1 MANDRR
7 FEEQPSKKSTNS
19 DSHKIQG
26 SSNYS
31 IRPLKEICLDSKIL
45 PKELEK
51 LLFAAVRRIAANR
64 CFHGSPVFDSFYGD
78 ASTLRA
84 GFC

>member
-1 MANDRR
+1 MFDLL
-7 FEEQPSKKSTNS
+7 
-19 DSHKIQG
+19 
-26 SSNYS
+26 S
-31 IRPLKEICLDSKIL
+31 IRGNREN
-45 PKELEK
+45 

-78 ASTLRA
+78 ASTIRA

>member
-1 MANDRR
+1 MCTQRVHHGVYGGLVVLNVWIALSISLYRI
-7 FEEQPSKKSTNS
+7 FTF
-19 DSHKIQG
+19 
-26 SSNYS
+26 SN
-31 IRPLKEICLDSKIL
+31 REV
-45 PKELEK
+45 

-78 ASTLRA
+78 ASTIRA

>member
-1 MANDRR
+1 MVTCTGHIGIHEGADGRTLYVRTDVHDVMA
-7 FEEQPSKKSTNS
+7 
-19 DSHKIQG
+19 I
-26 SSNYS
+26 
-31 IRPLKEICLDSKIL
+31 
-45 PKELEK
+45 K

-78 ASTLRA
+78 ASTIRA